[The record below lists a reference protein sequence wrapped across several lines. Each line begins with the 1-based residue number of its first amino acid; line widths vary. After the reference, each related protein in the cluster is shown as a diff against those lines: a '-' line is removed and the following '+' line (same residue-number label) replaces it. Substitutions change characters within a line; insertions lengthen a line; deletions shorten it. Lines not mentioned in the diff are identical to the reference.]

1 MNKLKGISSGTYLT
15 KRIKNSKKKKIP
27 KDEICNKCDKRD
39 ICKYRNI
46 TKFVNGRVFE
56 NNVTC
61 NEFYMTISAKAILT
75 LGIDRTTGETVRQT
89 FYAEDEEKA
98 ISKALQ
104 EKIKIEQNGGFKPIT
119 KSGKTIIDIDK
130 NILAEDLRL
139 GKIKG
144 NTYKRKTDTLKQLEK
159 QLFANKPIAKVTRDE
174 IVDFLETLKPY
185 FKSTIKQYYELLCMA
200 FGQASY
206 EHIIT
211 ENFLAGWKRIEKP
224 ISEYVSKHEI
234 ALTLEDQKK
243 IVNYLESIDYSK
255 CQYKYMF
262 LLLVSTGMRVGE
274 CLVLDYTKD
283 IDIEKGQIYISKTQ
297 TRDKTGKVIIGDT
310 TKTYA
315 ETRTINLNSFS
326 QKYLIYALEHKV
338 SNENNL
344 LFCNKNKQMYSEGA
358 VNSALKRIA
367 KKLNIGTYTDLNKNG
382 KKITKTNVHTHMLRG
397 TFATRCAEA
406 KVDKSVLQKILG
418 HKDNDVTDKYYIGVD
433 TVFEKKENNSLENY
447 LNDNNIFNSE
457 KAKTS

>member
-1 MNKLKGISSGTYLT
+1 MNKLKGITSGTYLT
-15 KRIKNSKKKKIP
+15 KRVKNPKKKKIP
-27 KDEICNKCDKRD
+27 KEEICNKCDKRD

-46 TKFVNGRVFE
+46 TKFTNGKVFD

-61 NEFYMTISAKAILT
+61 NEFYMTISPKAVLT

-89 FYAEDEEKA
+89 FTGKNEEEA

-119 KSGKTIIDIDK
+119 KSSKTIIDIDK
-130 NILAEDLRL
+130 NIINEDLRL

-159 QLFANKPIAKVTRDE
+159 QPFANKPIAKVTRED
-174 IVDFLETLKPY
+174 VVNFLETLKPY
-185 FKSTIKQYYELLCMA
+185 SKSTIKQYYGLLCMA

-224 ISEYVSKHEI
+224 TSEYVSRHEI
-234 ALTLEDQKK
+234 SLTLEDQKK
-243 IVNYLESIDYSK
+243 IVDYLERTDISK

-283 IDIEKGQIYISKTQ
+283 IDLEKGQIYINKTQ
-297 TRDKTGKVIIGDT
+297 TRDKSGKVIIGDT

-315 ETRTINLNSFS
+315 GTRTINLNSIS
-326 QKYLIYALEHKV
+326 QKYLEYAYQHKV
-338 SNENNL
+338 PNENNL

-382 KKITKTNVHTHMLRG
+382 EKVTKTNVHTHMLRG

-406 KVDKSVLQKILG
+406 KVDKSVLQKIMG
-418 HKDNDVTDKYYIGVD
+418 HKDNDVTDKYYIDVD
-433 TVFEKKENNSLENY
+433 TAFEKRENSSLESY
-447 LNDNNIFNSE
+447 LNDNHIFNTE
-457 KAKTS
+457 ETKTS